1 MDGRNEENLMG
12 LFEEFLDLKQAEQAV
27 EDLRE
32 GERIL
37 HEHPAPE
44 PDGRLIADIK
54 AEIGGALL
62 RRKANVFRRIV
73 YKASVVA
80 AAVIILAVIG
90 VELFEKGGGKSER
103 VTTASI
109 IPEAIWESDDIL
121 AGDTELAILTA
132 EIEQIEGE
140 ALAVQLAENATNG
153 NRNLLELEM
162 ELIEINS
169 DFWKG

>member
-1 MDGRNEENLMG
+1 MNSRNEENLKG
-12 LFEEFLDLKQAEQAV
+12 LFEKFLDPRQAEQAV

-32 GERIL
+32 SQRIL
-37 HEHPAPE
+37 SEHPAPE

-54 AEIGGALL
+54 AEIEGALL
-62 RRKANVFRRIV
+62 RRKANVFRKIA
-73 YKASVVA
+73 YKAAVAA

-90 VELFEKGGGKSER
+90 VELYEKGGGEAKK
-103 VTTASI
+103 VITASI
-109 IPEAIWESDDIL
+109 IPEAIWESDDVS
-121 AGDTELAILTA
+121 ADDADLAILAA

-140 ALAVQLAENATNG
+140 ALAVQLGENDGNG

>member
-1 MDGRNEENLMG
+1 MDGRNEEKLKG
-12 LFEEFLDLKQAEQAV
+12 LFDKFLDPKQAEQAV
-27 EDLRE
+27 DDLRE

-37 HEHPAPE
+37 SEHPAPE

-54 AEIGGALL
+54 AEIAGALL
-62 RRKANVFRRIV
+62 RRKANVFRKIV
-73 YKASVVA
+73 YKAAVAA

-90 VELFEKGGGKSER
+90 VELYKKGGGKAER
-103 VTTASI
+103 LITASI
-109 IPEAIWESDDIL
+109 IPEVIWESDDVS
-121 AGDTELAILTA
+121 ADDADLAILAA

-140 ALAVQLAENATNG
+140 ALAVQLGENSGNG
-153 NRNLLELEM
+153 NRNLLEMEM